1 MVGSVSELAATH
13 APAKH
18 QNKVKFELANFQ
30 LHYQIIY

>member
-18 QNKVKFELANFQ
+18 QNKIKFELANFQ
-30 LHYQIIY
+30 SPFQVI